1 MFIYSGLEFLYLYI
15 HLYGMLK
22 SASSQNFLYGVFS
35 CLVLNELCSATS
47 VLLIAIVTCVMV
59 EAEGISS
66 LTQFKFGRGKEAL
79 LSLVHI
85 HVPPVAL

>member
-1 MFIYSGLEFLYLYI
+1 MLLHRIFFIR
-15 HLYGMLK
+15 
-22 SASSQNFLYGVFS
+22 VFS

-47 VLLIAIVTCVMV
+47 VLLIAVVTCVMV
-59 EAEGISS
+59 EGISFSS
-66 LTQFKFGRGKEAL
+66 LTQFKFGSGKEAL

>member
-1 MFIYSGLEFLYLYI
+1 MLLHRIFFIR
-15 HLYGMLK
+15 
-22 SASSQNFLYGVFS
+22 VFS

-47 VLLIAIVTCVMV
+47 VLLIAVVTCVMV
-59 EAEGISS
+59 EGISS
-66 LTQFKFGRGKEAL
+66 LTQFKFGSGKEAL

>member
-1 MFIYSGLEFLYLYI
+1 MFIYSGLEFLYLYS

-47 VLLIAIVTCVMV
+47 VLLIAVVTCVMV
-59 EAEGISS
+59 EGISS
-66 LTQFKFGRGKEAL
+66 LTQFKFGSGKEAL

>member
-47 VLLIAIVTCVMV
+47 VLLIAVVT
-59 EAEGISS
+59 
-66 LTQFKFGRGKEAL
+66 
-79 LSLVHI
+79 
-85 HVPPVAL
+85 